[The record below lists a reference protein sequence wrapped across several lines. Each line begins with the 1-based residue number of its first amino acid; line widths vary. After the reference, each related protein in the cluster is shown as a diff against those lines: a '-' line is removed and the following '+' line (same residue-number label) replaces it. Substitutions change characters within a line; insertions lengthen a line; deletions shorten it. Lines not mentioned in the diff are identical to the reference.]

1 MISTGRTDLATEF
14 AAVKNTGISHTCY
27 ELYGEK
33 ITETVLDDS
42 SAKAVGRQRGRYFTV
57 RSNDSPF
64 ADGQIHALC
73 AVLRK
78 LLPQGKCLAVG
89 FGNPS
94 IAADS
99 LGWNTAR
106 RILATSQ
113 YLASADNTE
122 GIGNIS
128 VIRTDVSSNSGIDSC
143 FHAEFCAE
151 NIHADYIIAIDSL
164 ICNDPEKLCT
174 TIQLTD
180 AGISPGSAMGTKEKR
195 LDFSA
200 AGVPVIAIGV
210 PTSIEYRNSGKMYYV
225 TPHDIDISIAR
236 YSYVIS
242 SAINRVFCPALSQ
255 SDIRML
261 MNYS

>member
-1 MISTGRTDLATEF
+1 MISTGRTDLALEFETEG
-14 AAVKNTGISHTCY
+14 KTGISHTKY
-27 ELYGEK
+27 ELYGEI
-33 ITETVLDDS
+33 ITETILDTS
-42 SAKAVGRQRGRYFTV
+42 GAEAIGRQHGRYFTV
-57 RSNDSPF
+57 ESSDSLF
-64 ADGQIHALC
+64 ADGQIHALS

-78 LLPQGKCLAVG
+78 ILPQGKCLAVG

-143 FHAEFCAE
+143 FHAEFCAK
-151 NIHADYIIAIDSL
+151 NINADYIIAIDSL
-164 ICNDPEKLCT
+164 ICNDPQKLCS

-180 AGISPGSAMGTKEKR
+180 AGISPGSGMGGKDKR
-195 LDFSA
+195 LDLSG

-210 PTSIEYRNSGKMYYV
+210 PTSIEYHNSGKRYYV